1 MMGPRGAW
9 GSSAW
14 ARSPWARQAWAGAA
28 RRWPPMGGPGAAWAK
43 PRGPM
48 PGHAAA
54 ILGRLQA
61 ADKDKDGKL
70 SKSEAPE
77 RLRQHFDKVDANKDG
92 QLDKTELGKA
102 LHAFGQQAREAMAK
116 QRGEMAKKAHDA
128 RARAVEKKHAVKKDV
143 EKKHAERKHAAAKK
157 PIDKK
162 VEEKKAD
169 EKKTEQKKVEE
180 RKVEEKKN

>member
-1 MMGPRGAW
+1 M
-9 GSSAW
+9 S
-14 ARSPWARQAWAGAA
+14 
-28 RRWPPMGGPGAAWAK
+28 RRAAWAM

-77 RLRQHFDKVDANKDG
+77 RLQQHFAKIDANKDG
-92 QLDKTELGKA
+92 QLDKAELGKA
-102 LHAFGQQAREAMAK
+102 LAAMGKQVRESMEKRRAEMVMKSHEAR
-116 QRGEMAKKAHDA
+116 GDGAHKDA
-128 RARAVEKKHAVKKDV
+128 
-143 EKKHAERKHAAAKK
+143 AERKHAGQKPGEKQHGDVKK

-162 VEEKKAD
+162 VKQKKPEKKLEQKKAEEKKAD
-169 EKKTEQKKVEE
+169 EKKAD
-180 RKVEEKKN
+180 EKKS